1 MIPNVMDL
9 AKLELLTVCKD
20 FANVVLG
27 HNAATRII
35 QSAFQAIEAILVEVR
50 KKLNRDLNIT
60 LAYFI

>member
-35 QSAFQAIEAILVEVR
+35 QSAFQAILVEVR

>member
-20 FANVVLG
+20 FANVVLS

-35 QSAFQAIEAILVEVR
+35 QSAFQALVEVR